1 MPNTKSAE
9 RRVRSSERK
18 RLANRSVKSRL
29 KGLQKKYE
37 SLVKGG
43 NKEETAKA
51 LKDISS
57 AFDKAVKAGVVHKAT
72 ASRKRS
78 RFAIALAKLK

>member
-18 RLANRSVKSRL
+18 RLANRAVKSRL

-37 SLVKGG
+37 GLVKSG

-78 RFAIALAKLK
+78 RFAIALGKLK